1 MCMKCHKLRAPQ
13 HKLETLMNCLILT
26 KLGYLS
32 EAMDYL
38 QATQNRFLRQQESQ
52 SKQIMVEE
60 VVESD
65 TTRSRRNSDKNE
77 DENNKQSKKEVF
89 IRLIIN

>member
-38 QATQNRFLRQQESQ
+38 QAT
-52 SKQIMVEE
+52 
-60 VVESD
+60 
-65 TTRSRRNSDKNE
+65 
-77 DENNKQSKKEVF
+77 
-89 IRLIIN
+89 